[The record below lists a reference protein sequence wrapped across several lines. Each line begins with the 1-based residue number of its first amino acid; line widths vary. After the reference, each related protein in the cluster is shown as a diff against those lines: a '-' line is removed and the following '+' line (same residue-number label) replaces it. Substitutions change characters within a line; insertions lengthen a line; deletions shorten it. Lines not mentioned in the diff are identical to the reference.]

1 MILFNISQIFPRFLL
16 NDKNGYAMAKAIE
29 KGLACFCQIAKSG
42 LDITLDVEKMPEWRL
57 DEMAWE
63 MGCLY
68 DYGASLD
75 TKRRWIRDA
84 TKFYAALGTPEAIYQ
99 YLCGVFD
106 DVKVE
111 EAWQYGG
118 EPFHFRVIVSGEW
131 TEEKELWARK
141 AIEASKNVRS
151 VLDELAVG
159 AYGRITVRG
168 KGVEAG
174 RIVFPLCGEWL
185 CGAWPETAE

>member
-1 MILFNISQIFPRFLL
+1 MIDFTIHQLFPDFILA
-16 NDKNGYAMAKAIE
+16 DKNGYAMAKAIE
-29 KGLACFCQIAKSG
+29 RALQIMCSTIQTG
-42 LDITLDVEKMPEWRL
+42 VDNLQNIDKMPEWLL

-63 MGCLY
+63 LGCLY
-68 DYGASLD
+68 DYGASLE
-75 TKRRWIRDA
+75 TKRKWIRDA

-106 DVKVE
+106 SVAVE

-131 TEEKELWARK
+131 TEEKVSWARK

-159 AYGRITVRG
+159 ANGRITVSG
-168 KGVEAG
+168 KGVEVG
-174 RIVFPLCGEWL
+174 RIVFPLCGDWL